1 MPVCILAFWLAS
13 RLTSYFPPQPAY
25 WFCVAWRR
33 GRENM
38 GYLTDIC
45 EGPLS
50 FTLILRAPSRES
62 NPVNKS
68 FPVKSNPV
76 NKVIP
81 SQNADTTCENQKCPH
96 PLDGPSTRAQ
106 NSWQELP
113 VFHHRKG
120 HTFSTARGQ
129 CLCDY
134 GNKVLFTPSDEA

>member
-1 MPVCILAFWLAS
+1 
-13 RLTSYFPPQPAY
+13 
-25 WFCVAWRR
+25 
-33 GRENM
+33 M

-76 NKVIP
+76 KKSFPVKSNPVNKSFPVKSNPVNKSFPVKSNPVNKVIP

-96 PLDGPSTRAQ
+96 PLNGPSTRTQ
-106 NSWQELP
+106 NS
-113 VFHHRKG
+113 
-120 HTFSTARGQ
+120 
-129 CLCDY
+129 
-134 GNKVLFTPSDEA
+134 